1 MTKVRSIWKGLVI
14 GGLMG
19 AAVGAISD
27 LFGGGARLVGVAG
40 KKAVDMAPEAAERVR
55 TAVNGG
61 VARVQ
66 EAEIA
71 DHLRDQAREL
81 VHRVGESDHSEQVR
95 EAFEETAKQGERLA
109 HSMHNGKP
117 LHPIG

>member
-40 KKAVDMAPEAAERVR
+40 AAERVR